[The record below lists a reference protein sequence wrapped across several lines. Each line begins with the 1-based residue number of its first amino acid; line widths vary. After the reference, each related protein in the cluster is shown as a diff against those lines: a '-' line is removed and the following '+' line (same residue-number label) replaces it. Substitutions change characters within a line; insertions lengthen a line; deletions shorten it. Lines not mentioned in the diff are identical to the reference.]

1 MENILDHAFSAY
13 VPSEFETAGWIA
25 VYLLGAAAISG
36 LNYATADDEELED
49 LSDDLDDW

>member
-13 VPSEFETAGWIA
+13 VPTELEPAGWVV
-25 VYLLGAAAISG
+25 VYLLGAGVISG

-49 LSDDLDDW
+49 LSDDLGDW